1 MLAYRVEDMTCGH
14 CATAITQAVLAI
26 DAQARVTVDLA
37 RHSVTVAGGSAGA
50 QAVQDAITGAGYAP
64 VPVPVPVAATE
75 AAPRKA
81 GGCCCGSSGAGCKA

>member
-64 VPVPVPVAATE
+64 VPVAPAAAE
-75 AAPRKA
+75 AAPRQA
-81 GGCCCGSSGAGCKA
+81 GGCCCGSAGAGCKA

>member
-64 VPVPVPVAATE
+64 VPVAATEAE